1 MPVLYLVAT
10 PIGNLEDVTLR
21 ALRVLREVSS
31 IAAEDTRT
39 ARKLLSHYGI
49 RARLVSYNEH
59 NKAARIPYIL
69 SLLREGDVALVSEA
83 GMPGISDPGTDL
95 VAAAAAAGFR
105 VVPVPGPSAVVT
117 ALAVS
122 GLPANRFLFLG
133 FLPRRQGERRRL
145 LAEVRGLGCTLVA
158 LEAPHRLRASLAD
171 VLDVL
176 GDRRI
181 AVCRE
186 LTKAFEEVFRGT
198 VSAALAHFQEPRGEF
213 TLVIQGA
220 RTDRAGEQG
229 GGEAR
234 LSGEGHGTTSPLT
247 ESQKEALREELASLR
262 EQGLRAREAVAQ
274 VSARHGLPRRLVYR
288 LWLESASRPG
298 QGGLC

>member
-21 ALRVLREVSS
+21 ALRVLREVSLV
-31 IAAEDTRT
+31 AAEDTRT

-59 NKAARIPYIL
+59 NKSERIPQ
-69 SLLREGDVALVSEA
+69 LLAHLRDGDVALVSEA

-95 VAAAAAAGFR
+95 VAAAAGAGFR

-122 GLPANRFLFLG
+122 GLPTRRFHFLG
-133 FLPRRQGERRRL
+133 FLPRRRGERRRL
-145 LAEVRGLGCTLVA
+145 LEGVKGLECTLVA
-158 LEAPHRLRASLAD
+158 LEAPHRLRDSLAD
-171 VLDVL
+171 VLAVL
-176 GDRRI
+176 GDRPI

-198 VSAALAHFQEPRGEF
+198 VSAALDHFQEPRGEF
-213 TLVIQGA
+213 TLVIGGA
-220 RTDRAGEQG
+220 TAPPPQADE
-229 GGEAR
+229 
-234 LSGEGHGTTSPLT
+234 
-247 ESQKEALREELASLR
+247 EALRQELRALR
-262 EQGLRAREAVAQ
+262 RRGMRAREAVSQVAAQ
-274 VSARHGLPRRLVYR
+274 HGLPRRLVYR
-288 LWLESASRPG
+288 LWLEAAERPRE
-298 QGGLC
+298 GGLC